1 MRRMMRMRNVAFF
14 LSLFFVFFLV
24 VPLTFVAASA
34 QVLVNE
40 LLADPASD
48 WDGDGTVGSKTDE
61 WVEVINAGASSVDM
75 SGYRLGDLS
84 GGYSWRY
91 GFTGTLDPGAVIVV
105 YGTDSQ
111 AWQTA
116 NGFTVAGLSLNNTG
130 DTVLLYKIEGSDTLV
145 ADSYAYVSHE
155 VLDDRSTGRRMGT
168 PAEWRVFDA
177 LNPYSGTNPPLG
189 TGCAPTPGSVNE
201 CDALVPIEETT
212 WGAIKE
218 MFRD

>member
-1 MRRMMRMRNVAFF
+1 MRRMMRMRNVAF
-14 LSLFFVFFLV
+14 LLPLFFVFFLV

-130 DTVLLYKIEGSDTLV
+130 DT
-145 ADSYAYVSHE
+145 HE